1 MGWDGDG
8 MGWGLDKMG
17 RDVMGSA
24 VALLSQAT
32 FFSEEKNVSRLP
44 CCRRHPFVVKTT
56 CSAVALLPQ
65 TFFCWLYQKAHSAV
79 ALLPQAL
86 LLQKHSL
93 AKLGY
98 A

>member
-8 MGWGLDKMG
+8 MGWGRDGMG
-17 RDVMGSA
+17 TGQDWTGWDGI
-24 VALLSQAT
+24 
-32 FFSEEKNVSRLP
+32 
-44 CCRRHPFVVKTT
+44 RHLFVVKTT

-86 LLQKHSL
+86 LLQKHIL